1 MVLVICSGT
10 ILAAQGG
17 VEVAN
22 LEYHLSL
29 SDSDRLRLLLKIGQ
43 RHSFQSPSLVL
54 ALWAGCAVLD
64 ICSKNELCEADE
76 PTTFGLAPFWQHNE
90 SFWVP
95 FGDLLLTFG
104 DPLEANHVLNP
115 SWKPITL
122 PITF

>member
-29 SDSDRLRLLLKIGQ
+29 SDSDRLRLLVNIGQ

-54 ALWAGCAVLD
+54 ALWAGCAVQ
-64 ICSKNELCEADE
+64 S
-76 PTTFGLAPFWQHNE
+76 F
-90 SFWVP
+90 SFWP
-95 FGDLLLTFG
+95 THIRRFCRDL
-104 DPLEANHVLNP
+104 
-115 SWKPITL
+115 TL
-122 PITF
+122 KYDLP